1 MQDYF
6 DEEYDDKC
14 FGPDYDYGD
23 SIQFANPGSN
33 SALRAATASN
43 PRTHPCPT
51 CHTENVLT
59 QEDVNMG
66 YQCDI
71 CADKAERGYD
81 Y

>member
-1 MQDYF
+1 MQDYY
-6 DEEYDDKC
+6 DEEYDS

-43 PRTHPCPT
+43 PRDCDCPT
-51 CHTENVLT
+51 CGATNVLT
-59 QEDVNMG
+59 REDQLVG
-66 YQCDI
+66 YQCDS